1 MYFNN
6 VGDKESNVL
15 MRYTYDA
22 PLKRVFILLFDQA
35 IQQVLGCL
43 LVTIVCCGW
52 GMLWKNP
59 VTVFMSTK
67 VSIKNPHWPRNNSMM
82 VNKKKNE
89 MNNSMK

>member
-52 GMLWKNP
+52 GML
-59 VTVFMSTK
+59 
-67 VSIKNPHWPRNNSMM
+67 
-82 VNKKKNE
+82 
-89 MNNSMK
+89 